1 LWKEIIID
9 NSVLRSEA
17 DKFQQA
23 IAACRMKP
31 IENKPTP
38 LSKIFEN
45 QAHATD
51 MLLSTLARIL
61 QPMEGATIV
70 KVLNVQNQALLE
82 NVRHQRDFFDDDP
95 QGKKRRHFLN
105 LVEQEYIHR
114 PKKMFEGGRSERD
127 VAKGILRDFAESTI
141 LYFVMRR
148 KKDHGLEIDP
158 AMVGQIVH
166 KAHELIADN
175 PDCVV
180 AFPAG
185 GRRGMGQSPK

>member
-1 LWKEIIID
+1 MGKEVIVD

-23 IAACRMKP
+23 IAACRTKA
-31 IENKPTP
+31 IENRPRP
-38 LSKIFEN
+38 LSKAFEN
-45 QAHATD
+45 QAHVTD
-51 MLLSTLARIL
+51 IMMNTLARIL
-61 QPMEGATIV
+61 QPIEGVMISQ
-70 KVLNVQNQALLE
+70 VLSVQNHTLLE
-82 NVRHQRDFFDDDP
+82 NVRNEKDFFDHDP

-141 LYFVMRR
+141 LYFIMVR
-148 KKDHGLEIDP
+148 KKDHGLETDP
-158 AMVGQIVH
+158 AIVRQIVH

-180 AFPAG
+180 AFPVG
-185 GRRGMGQSPK
+185 GRRGMGQWPK